1 MITFDNNLF
10 YFLFVLLKRYG
21 RLKNVWVSRER
32 PGFGF
37 VIYEDSRDAEDAVR
51 ALNGR
56 FVVSF
61 LDMN

>member
-1 MITFDNNLF
+1 MITFGNNLF
-10 YFLFVLLKRYG
+10 YFLFFLLKRYG